1 MKIAVIT
8 PTKPNRAQLL
18 EECRASVREQTRAAD
33 THAVAIDGTLE
44 GPSAVRNRLILELPP
59 EYDWVAFLDDD
70 DVMLPD
76 HLKVLSSAS
85 EGADVIYSLCQI
97 ECNTREFDPEAIKQ
111 SNYIPVTALV
121 RRSIFNRVGG
131 FSDVPLEDWVL
142 WQKISDAGGR
152 FKFVPK
158 VTWTYRV
165 QSDSRNFVK

>member
-1 MKIAVIT
+1 MAPTSSGHGRFCPYAGPVQQEESRYGSRFNRRSEESRKRLGKAMKIAVIT

-97 ECNTREFDPEAIKQ
+97 ECNT
-111 SNYIPVTALV
+111 
-121 RRSIFNRVGG
+121 
-131 FSDVPLEDWVL
+131 
-142 WQKISDAGGR
+142 
-152 FKFVPK
+152 
-158 VTWTYRV
+158 
-165 QSDSRNFVK
+165 